1 MKKIALKVAYFNL
14 FAELFSSVNRHKS
27 PILFHKNGTLRKKL
41 SSKEVYFSLIAE
53 IFSSQLAPNQPK
65 YQIMFNKNM
74 RNENGSPRD
83 LYLIYLMTLSIG

>member
-1 MKKIALKVAYFNL
+1 MKKSAPKVAYFNL

-53 IFSSQLAPNQPK
+53 IFSTASWLQTSLNIK
-65 YQIMFNKNM
+65 LCLTK
-74 RNENGSPRD
+74 
-83 LYLIYLMTLSIG
+83 LYVMKMAHRGTYI